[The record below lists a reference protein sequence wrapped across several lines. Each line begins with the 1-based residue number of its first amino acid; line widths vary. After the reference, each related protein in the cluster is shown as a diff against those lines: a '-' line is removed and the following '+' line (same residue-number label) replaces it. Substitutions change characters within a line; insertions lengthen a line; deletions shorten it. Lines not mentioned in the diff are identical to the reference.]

1 MDIIRVYVGEI
12 IEDNDGYQWIITRR
26 KASGCYNYFCLNH
39 YEYTRD
45 YWSTFKFRHSSLKR
59 VGKVRGVEL
68 LEGEDWLCHDGR
80 CYPGVLAGG
89 CTDCMF
95 RGLVREKKRYY
106 EPWDTVWVPQA
117 KKKGVIAETTLFYS
131 HQKTGPYYPVDGDR
145 FYALIHEYEDL
156 YFSVRYRI
164 DTLPINTYLR
174 YDELRLIK
182 RKRHFINIKQLEHVC
197 NDLCLFG
204 PYSEIGGKKCFE
216 CETGKIWRQTKTM
229 KL

>member
-1 MDIIRVYVGEI
+1 
-12 IEDNDGYQWIITRR
+12 
-26 KASGCYNYFCLNH
+26 
-39 YEYTRD
+39 
-45 YWSTFKFRHSSLKR
+45 
-59 VGKVRGVEL
+59 

-117 KKKGVIAETTLFYS
+117 KKKGVIAETALFYS
-131 HQKTGPYYPVDGDR
+131 HQKTGPYYPVDKDS
-145 FYALIHEYEDL
+145 FHVLIHGDL

-164 DTLPINTYLR
+164 STLPFNNYLR
-174 YDELRLIK
+174 WDELRLIK
-182 RKRHFINIKQLEHVC
+182 RKRHFINIEQLEHVC

-204 PYSEIGGKKCFE
+204 PYSKTAGIRCWE
-216 CETGKIWRQTKTM
+216 CETGKIWRQIQR
-229 KL
+229 